1 MDIKEKSSYE
11 LLRTRAIID
20 ILDGDTEFGEIDDVV
35 ISMPYF
41 SGPTIVDISRLFR
54 LSETYGWNGGA
65 LSRWN
70 YLDNLLKHGIAN
82 DRIDDILSYLFS
94 KHQFTGKLKEK
105 TPDQFDEIYNHIV
118 KTVIE
123 QINGIL
129 YFGGNKLTI
138 INQRF
143 HIIPINSTIKVTTPQ
158 VKNID
163 REYIK
168 DISERA
174 MLDVVN
180 GSYDSAITKSR
191 TLLEEVFCYVIENKN
206 ETPTD
211 SGDIG
216 RLYKQVKGLYN
227 MHTDKNLDRRINT
240 LLSGLEKIV
249 SSIAEMRNNNSDAHG
264 VGSQRISISE
274 HHARLLVNSA
284 MTMAEFIL
292 SVGNNTK

>member
-35 ISMPYF
+35 ISMPYL

-70 YLDNLLKHGIAN
+70 YLDNLLKHGIDT

-94 KHQFTGKLKEK
+94 KQQFTNKLEGK
-105 TPDQFDEIYNHIV
+105 TRDQFDEIYNYIV

-123 QINGIL
+123 RINGTL
-129 YFGGNKLTI
+129 SFDGNELTI
-138 INQRF
+138 INRKCK
-143 HIIPINSTIKVTTPQ
+143 IVPIGSAIKVTTPQ
-158 VKNID
+158 VQSID

-216 RLYKQVKGLYN
+216 RLYKQVKGLYS

-249 SSIAEMRNNNSDAHG
+249 SSISEMRNNNSDAHG